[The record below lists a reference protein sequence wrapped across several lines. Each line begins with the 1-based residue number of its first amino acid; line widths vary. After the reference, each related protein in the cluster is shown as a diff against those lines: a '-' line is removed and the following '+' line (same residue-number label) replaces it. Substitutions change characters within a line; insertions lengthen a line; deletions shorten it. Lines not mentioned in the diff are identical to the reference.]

1 MGLKEFINK
10 IKHYFNKEDNR
21 VEVGIEEK
29 INTCKTIFTRVENMD
44 LGPAIVV
51 KGIYL
56 SDEMKE
62 KEGWGIFLNALIEC
76 DFFLNDSKVICVYEL
91 MDNVLGQHASI
102 WEFSKDTKINPEI
115 YEMWKDEFFDKP
127 EDFYRDCR
135 GYYLSGRV

>member
-76 DFFLNDSKVICVYEL
+76 DFFLNDPKVICVYEL

-115 YEMWKDEFFDKP
+115 YEMWKGEFFDKP

>member
-76 DFFLNDSKVICVYEL
+76 DFFLNDPKVICVYEL
-91 MDNVLGQHASI
+91 MDNVLDQRASI

-127 EDFYRDCR
+127 EDFYRNCR